1 MEAYRTMVF
10 SSDQNYKV
18 GDTISNMQHW
28 SLEGGEYSDP
38 DLDDTYLYLFRC
50 ENTDGEIV
58 DYDRIDEDD
67 EYAERMESLGINAY
81 CSAEKELYVDSSV
94 EFVITEVKRMEDW
107 SEEYG
112 RPRFEQE
119 ITVVMK

>member
-38 DLDDTYLYLFRC
+38 DLDDTYLYFFRC
-50 ENTDGEIV
+50 GNIDGEIV

-67 EYAERMESLGINAY
+67 EYAERMEDLGINAY

>member
-38 DLDDTYLYLFRC
+38 DLDNTYLYLFRC

>member
-38 DLDDTYLYLFRC
+38 DLDDTYLYFFRC
-50 ENTDGEIV
+50 ENIDGEIV

-94 EFVITEVKRMEDW
+94 EFVITEVKSMEDW

>member
-1 MEAYRTMVF
+1 
-10 SSDQNYKV
+10 
-18 GDTISNMQHW
+18 MQHW

-38 DLDDTYLYLFRC
+38 DLDDTYLYFFRC

-81 CSAEKELYVDSSV
+81 CSAEKSCMLTAVLNS
-94 EFVITEVKRMEDW
+94 
-107 SEEYG
+107 
-112 RPRFEQE
+112 
-119 ITVVMK
+119 

>member
-1 MEAYRTMVF
+1 
-10 SSDQNYKV
+10 
-18 GDTISNMQHW
+18 MQHW

-50 ENTDGEIV
+50 ENIDGEIV